1 MRFNAVLTI
10 FGTHTMKRRL
20 LSAFIALLTFS
31 SLSAQVG
38 GSSVF
43 ASLDLPMSARMAAL
57 GGKSCGI
64 NDKDLNLAIWNP
76 ALLRPEM
83 SSQLALSFA
92 DYFTDIKYGYAGGAW
107 YVPKVGTFSA
117 FATRIDYGTFRETD
131 ESGNTLGEF
140 TAGEYG
146 INIGY
151 GRQVDSNFTVG
162 ANLKFMQS
170 NLYLWN
176 SNALALDL
184 GLNYNLPAKNFSVS
198 FLLRNIG
205 FVMKQYTV
213 GNDEKLPFE
222 IEAGFAYK
230 PQHMPFRFSLGL
242 QQLQQWDLTYTD
254 PNNPP
259 QLVDP
264 LTGDSIRVSKFKT
277 WGDKLARHMVFGGE
291 ILIGKAFSIR
301 MGYNYQRRKEML
313 VDTKRGMT
321 GFSFGAGFRIYK
333 FHLSYAHARYHLA
346 GGTNTFT
353 LTATLSEFYRKK

>member
-1 MRFNAVLTI
+1 MKTRFFSLFVGILAFSALSAQI
-10 FGTHTMKRRL
+10 GGT
-20 LSAFIALLTFS
+20 SAFI
-31 SLSAQVG
+31 
-38 GSSVF
+38 
-43 ASLDLPMSARMAAL
+43 SLDLPMSARMASL

-76 ALLRPEM
+76 SLLRPEM

-92 DYFTDIKYGYAGGAW
+92 DYFTDIKYGYAGVAW
-107 YVPKVGTFSA
+107 HFNNVGTFSL

-131 ESGNTLGEF
+131 ESGNIIGEF
-140 TAGEYG
+140 SAGEYG

-151 GRQVDSNFTVG
+151 ARQIDSNFTVG
-162 ANLKFMQS
+162 ANLKFIQS

-176 SNALALDL
+176 ANALCADL
-184 GLNYNLPAKNFSVS
+184 AMNYNIPSKNFSVS

-205 FVMKQYTV
+205 LVTKQYTS

-222 IEAGFAYK
+222 IEAGFSFK
-230 PQHMPFRFSLGL
+230 PKHAPFRLSLGL
-242 QQLQQWDLTYTD
+242 QHLEVWDMTFTD

-264 LTGDSIRVSKFKT
+264 LTGDSIKINETKVFL
-277 WGDKLARHMVFGGE
+277 DKLARHCVFGTE

-313 VDTKRGMT
+313 VETRRGIT
-321 GFSFGAGFRIYK
+321 GFSFGVGFRVYK

-353 LTATLSEFYRKK
+353 ITTTLSDFYRKANFGDVF

>member
-1 MRFNAVLTI
+1 
-10 FGTHTMKRRL
+10 MKRRL
-20 LSAFIALLTFS
+20 LSISIVFICFS

-38 GSSVF
+38 GSSIF

-64 NDKDLNLAIWNP
+64 NDNDLNLAIWNP

-83 SSQLALSFA
+83 SSQLAISFA
-92 DYFTDIKYGYAGGAW
+92 DYFSDIKYGYAGGAW
-107 YVPKVGTFSA
+107 GVKNVGTFSL

-131 ESGNTLGEF
+131 ESGNILGEF

-146 INIGY
+146 INVGY
-151 GRQVDSNFTVG
+151 SRAIDSNFTVG
-162 ANLKFMQS
+162 ANLKFIQS

-176 SNALALDL
+176 SNALAMDL
-184 GLNYNLPAKNFSVS
+184 AMNYNIPSKNFSVS
-198 FLLRNIG
+198 FLIRNIG
-205 FVMKQYTV
+205 FVMKQYTA

-222 IEAGFAYK
+222 IEGGFSFK

-242 QQLQQWDLTYTD
+242 QHLEQWDLTYTD

-264 LTGDSIRVSKFKT
+264 LTGDSIKVSKFKT

-301 MGYNYQRRKEML
+301 MGYNYQRRKELL
-313 VDTKRGMT
+313 VDTKHGMT

-353 LTATLSEFYRKK
+353 LTATLSEFYRKKN

>member
-1 MRFNAVLTI
+1 
-10 FGTHTMKRRL
+10 MKRRL
-20 LSAFIALLTFS
+20 LSVCILFLSIS
-31 SLSAQVG
+31 SLSAQIG

-43 ASLDLPMSARMAAL
+43 QSLDLPMSARMAAL
-57 GGKSCGI
+57 GGKSCAI
-64 NDKDLNLAIWNP
+64 NDNDLNLAIWNP

-107 YVPKVGTFSA
+107 GVKNVGTFSL

-131 ESGNTLGEF
+131 ESGNIIGEF

-146 INIGY
+146 INVGY
-151 GRQVDSNFTVG
+151 ARAIDSNFTVG
-162 ANLKFMQS
+162 ANVKFMQS

-184 GLNYNLPAKNFSVS
+184 GVNYNIPAKNFSLS
-198 FLLRNIG
+198 FLIRNIG
-205 FVMKQYTV
+205 FVMKQYTA

-222 IEAGFAYK
+222 IEGGFAFK

-242 QQLQQWDLTYTD
+242 QHLQQWDLTYSD

-264 LTGDSIRVSKFKT
+264 LTGDSIKISKFKT

-313 VDTKRGMT
+313 VETKHGMT
-321 GFSFGAGFRIYK
+321 GFSFGVGFRIYK
-333 FHLSYAHARYHLA
+333 FHLSYSHARYHLA

-353 LTATLSEFYRKK
+353 LTATLSQFYRKAK